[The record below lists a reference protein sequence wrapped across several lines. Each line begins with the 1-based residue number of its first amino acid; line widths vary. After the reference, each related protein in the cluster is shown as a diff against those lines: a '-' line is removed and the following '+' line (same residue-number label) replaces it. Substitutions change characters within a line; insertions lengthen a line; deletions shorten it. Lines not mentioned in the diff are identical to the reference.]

1 MMGLVWGPC
10 MTCWGNFWHRARL
23 QWFTGYTDKR
33 VRRFLENDPDCI
45 LLDRD
50 ARNVSIAD
58 IVDF

>member
-1 MMGLVWGPC
+1 M
-10 MTCWGNFWHRARL
+10 
-23 QWFTGYTDKR
+23 QWFTRYTDKR